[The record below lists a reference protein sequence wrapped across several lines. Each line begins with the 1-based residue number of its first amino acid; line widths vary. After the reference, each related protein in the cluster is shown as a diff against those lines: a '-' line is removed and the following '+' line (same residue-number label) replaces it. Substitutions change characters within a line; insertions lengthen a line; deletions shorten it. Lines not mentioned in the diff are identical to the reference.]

1 MADLHKIIEGQ
12 LSSTELLYPLLPTFD
27 AIISLLGPTG
37 LGYRGTFIAEF
48 YQQLLSHLRT
58 LPSDKMP
65 YVLALS
71 TVSWH
76 SPSDSFSLTVWFLVN
91 IIWLMANGAYKEIIT
106 TGKVFEQYGND
117 LPWTLYRVGYL
128 SDREEKGLAT
138 AGYVGPKWTVGTSKK
153 DLALWLVMEAELDK
167 RERKWVGK
175 TPAIYSGAEK
185 KGQ

>member
-27 AIISLLGPTG
+27 AIISLLG

-48 YQQLLSHLRT
+48 YQKLLSHLRT
-58 LPSDKMP
+58 LPSDKIP

-91 IIWLMANGAYKEIIT
+91 II
-106 TGKVFEQYGND
+106 
-117 LPWTLYRVGYL
+117 
-128 SDREEKGLAT
+128 
-138 AGYVGPKWTVGTSKK
+138 
-153 DLALWLVMEAELDK
+153 
-167 RERKWVGK
+167 
-175 TPAIYSGAEK
+175 
-185 KGQ
+185 